1 MLIIGKEEIGKA
13 YAFHTIASI
22 DSSFPLAISDEE
34 SREWACMY
42 LSGKDAHVSKL
53 LHYRFLLSL
62 MKEYESMQRGKTAS
76 EAIKEANYD
85 ILDGI
90 NALEKKDGMG
100 VRKALKAMD
109 KQASSVN
116 MDKFKGFYVDLEGK
130 KFTTPFDAK
139 YEQLA
144 LDCLTELEKLIP
156 FLKERVFN
164 S

>member
-1 MLIIGKEEIGKA
+1 
-13 YAFHTIASI
+13 
-22 DSSFPLAISDEE
+22 
-34 SREWACMY
+34 
-42 LSGKDAHVSKL
+42 
-53 LHYRFLLSL
+53 
-62 MKEYESMQRGKTAS
+62 
-76 EAIKEANYD
+76 
-85 ILDGI
+85 
-90 NALEKKDGMG
+90 
-100 VRKALKAMD
+100 
-109 KQASSVN
+109 